1 MSQDQADF
9 EALEAR
15 LRTILPEEYQD
26 CYEDI
31 EPVSMGSASLKYTSD
46 GNVAWN
52 EIWSTFCDLAMA
64 GGPPHKGK
72 LLEPGSPAEIDAQH
86 DRYQRVLEE
95 ICRGIRMVADLP
107 VQPSPIPGWVRV
119 DCKSAG
125 MAGWLVRAIVMEN
138 VSAHCEGSM
147 LDLPVGPGYRVEK
160 EIKNVITVIA
170 KTCHYWL
177 GHMWPAEHREINGLF
192 AKMALESPLLQPAI
206 SGDEFR
212 TDADQA
218 QCETMSKAIYAATG
232 LSSSNH
238 QYVGWLGVNCPS
250 VRAAIWM
257 MRAMVVSNVLSRRE
271 ETVLFVPVNSVID
284 PNGEIAASSLAR
296 IHGFAATRNIF

>member
-1 MSQDQADF
+1 MAMSREDQADF

-26 CYEDI
+26 SYEDI

-46 GNVAWN
+46 GEVAWN

-72 LLEPGSPAEIDAQH
+72 LLEPASAAEIDAQQ
-86 DRYQRVLEE
+86 DRYRQVLEE
-95 ICRGIRMVADLP
+95 ICRGIRMVTELP
-107 VQPSPIPGWVRV
+107 AGPSPNPGWVRV
-119 DCKSAG
+119 ACKSDG

-138 VSAHCEGSM
+138 VSARCEGSM
-147 LDLPVGPGYRVEK
+147 LDLPVGPAYRIEK

-177 GHMWPAEHREINGLF
+177 GHMWPAEHREVAGLF
-192 AKMALESPLLQPAI
+192 AKMALQSPLVEPGA
-206 SGDEFR
+206 GD
-212 TDADQA
+212 AA
-218 QCETMSKAIYAATG
+218 QCEEMAQAVYEKTG
-232 LSSSNH
+232 LAPSKH
-238 QYVGWLGVNCPS
+238 RYAGWLGVNCPS

-257 MRAMVVSNVLSRRE
+257 MRALVVSNVLSRRE
-271 ETVLFVPVNSVID
+271 ETVLFVPVNSVTD
-284 PNGEIAASSLAR
+284 PGGEITVSSVVR
-296 IHGFAATRNIF
+296 IHGFAAARKIV